1 MFEELNKRRQ
11 AVAYN
16 IAKSFENDIEKAIGA
31 GYDLEG
37 GNGDEVAKAHQVGDA
52 HPNGKWVWTEYA
64 PGKFDWRGIKKNA
77 TEKKQKV
84 EGSGSKE
91 VDDFMDKVKI
101 FNNKYTDISKVSVVK
116 TPKGNWDVSYD
127 GHRLGII
134 NADQLSEK
142 TAKKNG
148 WLREEDE
155 KSEFEIEFRGSKY
168 EYKGEKISEEL
179 VQKTFKSNKLIYSIE
194 DKVENIKDIDENKEY
209 NPEQIRDLFKYPDP
223 DSISDKRWNKIITD
237 FKDSIDSISG
247 KVYKEYAKTLISSVV
262 PFSLKYAK
270 RNGKV
275 TFSDFKV
282 TEIGTLKE
290 KIKSNNVYDSMK
302 RKTYDFFE
310 ISYVV
315 KTNKKKDIKIKT
327 YLAEEEEPLNTRD
340 IASFM

>member
-1 MFEELNKRRQ
+1 MFEELNERRQ

-31 GYDLEG
+31 GYDPEG
-37 GNGDEVAKAHQVGDA
+37 DDGDEVEKAHQVGDV
-52 HPNGKWVWTEYA
+52 HPNGKWVWTEYK

-91 VDDFMDKVKI
+91 VDDFMDKVKT
-101 FNNKYTDISKVSVVK
+101 FNNKYTDISKVSVIK

-179 VQKTFKSNKLIYSIE
+179 VQKSKL
-194 DKVENIKDIDENKEY
+194 
-209 NPEQIRDLFKYPDP
+209 
-223 DSISDKRWNKIITD
+223 
-237 FKDSIDSISG
+237 
-247 KVYKEYAKTLISSVV
+247 
-262 PFSLKYAK
+262 
-270 RNGKV
+270 
-275 TFSDFKV
+275 
-282 TEIGTLKE
+282 
-290 KIKSNNVYDSMK
+290 
-302 RKTYDFFE
+302 
-310 ISYVV
+310 
-315 KTNKKKDIKIKT
+315 
-327 YLAEEEEPLNTRD
+327 
-340 IASFM
+340 

>member
-37 GNGDEVAKAHQVGDA
+37 GDGDDVAKAHQVGDV
-52 HPNGKWVWTEYA
+52 HSNGKWVWTEYA

-84 EGSGSKE
+84 EGSDSKE
-91 VDDFMDKVKI
+91 VDDFMDKVKT

-116 TPKGNWDVSYD
+116 TSKGNWDVSYD

-155 KSEFEIEFRGSKY
+155 I
-168 EYKGEKISEEL
+168 
-179 VQKTFKSNKLIYSIE
+179 
-194 DKVENIKDIDENKEY
+194 
-209 NPEQIRDLFKYPDP
+209 
-223 DSISDKRWNKIITD
+223 
-237 FKDSIDSISG
+237 
-247 KVYKEYAKTLISSVV
+247 
-262 PFSLKYAK
+262 
-270 RNGKV
+270 
-275 TFSDFKV
+275 
-282 TEIGTLKE
+282 
-290 KIKSNNVYDSMK
+290 
-302 RKTYDFFE
+302 
-310 ISYVV
+310 
-315 KTNKKKDIKIKT
+315 
-327 YLAEEEEPLNTRD
+327 
-340 IASFM
+340 

>member
-11 AVAYN
+11 TVAYN

-31 GYDLEG
+31 GYDPEG
-37 GNGDEVAKAHQVGDA
+37 GDGDEVEKAHQVGDL

-84 EGSGSKE
+84 EGGSKE
-91 VDDFMDKVKI
+91 VDDFMDKVKT

-155 KSEFEIEFRGSKY
+155 KVKIIAKQAKVDKVFDQMSKFLKTKKIDGFILWTEKKYWNEFYNKFDDKLRSLGFSIGRN
-168 EYKGEKISEEL
+168 YKRSL
-179 VQKTFKSNKLIYSIE
+179 SWNIYS
-194 DKVENIKDIDENKEY
+194 
-209 NPEQIRDLFKYPDP
+209 
-223 DSISDKRWNKIITD
+223 
-237 FKDSIDSISG
+237 KDSD
-247 KVYKEYAKTLISSVV
+247 
-262 PFSLKYAK
+262 
-270 RNGKV
+270 
-275 TFSDFKV
+275 FSDSV
-282 TEIGTLKE
+282 ASVGTDNDLSSLRK
-290 KIKSNNVYDSMK
+290 KIKELM
-302 RKTYDFFE
+302 E
-310 ISYVV
+310 
-315 KTNKKKDIKIKT
+315 
-327 YLAEEEEPLNTRD
+327 A
-340 IASFM
+340 